1 MARTLIRVV
10 AALIAWT
17 GWATVAT
24 AALIVAMG
32 IVLVALGRRLE
43 GAVAESLAASEA
55 GIATSTG
62 RLPARPT

>member
-43 GAVAESLAASEA
+43 GAVA
-55 GIATSTG
+55 
-62 RLPARPT
+62 